1 VWNYKYADTEFG
13 RVQARNMLQH
23 LWTGPI
29 SNAAVD
35 VVQGGKSVE
44 VRPVGVSK
52 GAAIDRIIA
61 EIIRSKNMDLHID
74 YVMCIGHFLSK
85 DEDVYTY
92 FDPEVPFERDH
103 PTMHPTANGKL
114 EKGPLD
120 RRLAAKS
127 CDRIL
132 AKSNKMGVV
141 RTKTTALVSPECNG
155 SYTECNSFKDRKH
168 NDGETMEL
176 DSGTVMNISGDT
188 YFSCAVG
195 RKRSSAR
202 YSLGS
207 TEEVVEFFQALA
219 NTY

>member
-1 VWNYKYADTEFG
+1 
-13 RVQARNMLQH
+13 
-23 LWTGPI
+23 
-29 SNAAVD
+29 
-35 VVQGGKSVE
+35 
-44 VRPVGVSK
+44 
-52 GAAIDRIIA
+52 
-61 EIIRSKNMDLHID
+61 
-74 YVMCIGHFLSK
+74 
-85 DEDVYTY
+85 
-92 FDPEVPFERDH
+92 
-103 PTMHPTANGKL
+103 MHPTTNGKL